1 LLPKIPT
8 GCRSIDKTLGG
19 GILSGDI
26 SLIYGEPE
34 TGKTAISMQCAIN
47 CAKQGFKA
55 LFVDCDGTF
64 SVERLSQIASKDFG
78 RIAELIVLIRP
89 INFRDQTLI
98 IDRSADYVNEYFG
111 LIVYDTI
118 TSLYRAEVAE
128 APSRAFELNREL
140 NRQLASLA
148 QVAKLRRMAVQVTSQ
163 VRASFD
169 RDCIGVEPVASR
181 VLKFWA
187 DKVISLKPTEN
198 THVIRACLEKP
209 SFKSSFCYL
218 KINESG
224 IADYLPL

>member
-1 LLPKIPT
+1 MLPKIST
-8 GCRSIDKTLGG
+8 GCRSIDRTLGG

-47 CAKQGFKA
+47 CAMQGFKA

-78 RIAELIVLIRP
+78 RIAELIVLMRP
-89 INFRDQTLI
+89 VNFRDQVLI
-98 IDRSADYVNEYFG
+98 VDRTADYVTKHFG

-118 TSLYRAEVAE
+118 TSLYRSEVAE

-148 QVAKLRRMAVQVTSQ
+148 QIARLRRIAVQVTSQ
-163 VRASFD
+163 VRTAFEQE
-169 RDCIGVEPVASR
+169 CISVEPVASR

-187 DKVISLKPTEN
+187 DTIINLKPTEN
-198 THVIRACLEKP
+198 AHVIKACLEKP
-209 SFKSSFCYL
+209 SFQGSSCYL
-218 KINESG
+218 KIDESG
-224 IADYLPL
+224 IADYTSH